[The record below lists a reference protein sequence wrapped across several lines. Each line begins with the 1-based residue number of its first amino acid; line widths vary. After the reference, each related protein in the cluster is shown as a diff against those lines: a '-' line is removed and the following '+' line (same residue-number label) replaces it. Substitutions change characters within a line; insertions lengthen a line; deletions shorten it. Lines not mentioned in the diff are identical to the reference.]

1 MSANAPMRTP
11 TPGGVVV
18 ASLTQ
23 AKKHKRKFD
32 AVLTLED
39 PKAPV
44 HDRLRLG
51 GPDDPAHLV
60 LSFEDIDRT
69 DLGRAVPER
78 EQIAQ
83 AIQFGRTNAE
93 GSLLVHCFHGV
104 GRSAA
109 CALAIIADR
118 EGPGNETQAVRTLID
133 IRPEATPNLVA
144 VALADAILDRGG
156 ALVRALDDF
165 ERSTPSKVRARA
177 TRDEFAT
184 RNAHLYARKVVR
196 IEDGQGPLSRTAA
209 AIASDPNTSS
219 RTDMTALSRG
229 PTSTREV
236 SDGPVT
242 PHTIEGAGR

>member
-1 MSANAPMRTP
+1 MSANAPMRAP
-11 TPGGVVV
+11 TPGGIVV

-60 LSFEDIDRT
+60 LRFEDIDRT

-78 EQIAQ
+78 EQIEE
-83 AIQFGRTNAE
+83 AIGFGRANAE

-118 EGPGNETQAVRTLID
+118 EGPGHEARAVRTLIE

-144 VALADAILDRGG
+144 VALADDILDRGG
-156 ALVRALDDF
+156 ALVQALDDF
-165 ERSTPSKVRARA
+165 ERSSPSKMRARA

-184 RNAHLYARKVVR
+184 RNAHLYSRRVVR
-196 IEDGQGPLSRTAA
+196 IEDAQGSLTRTAA
-209 AIASDPNTSS
+209 DMASISNAPS
-219 RTDMTALSRG
+219 RIDMTTLSRG
-229 PTSTREV
+229 PSSTRQSTDE
-236 SDGPVT
+236 PIM
-242 PHTIEGAGR
+242 PNTIEGAGR

>member
-1 MSANAPMRTP
+1 MSANPPMRAP
-11 TPGGVVV
+11 TPGGIVVS
-18 ASLTQ
+18 SLTQ

-60 LSFEDIDRT
+60 LRFEDVDRT
-69 DLGRAVPER
+69 DLGHAVAER
-78 EQIAQ
+78 EQVSR
-83 AIQFGRTNAE
+83 AIEFGRANAE

-118 EGPGNETQAVRTLID
+118 EGPGNEAQAVRTLIE

-144 VALADAILDRGG
+144 VGLADAILDRGE

-165 ERSTPSKVRARA
+165 ERNTPSKVRARA

-184 RNAHLYARKVVR
+184 KNAHLYARRVVR
-196 IEDGQGPLSRTAA
+196 IEDGRGPLSQAAA
-209 AIASDPNTSS
+209 AIASDPNASS
-219 RTDMTALSRG
+219 RTDVTALSRG
-229 PTSTREV
+229 PSSTRDA
-236 SDGPVT
+236 SNGPVT